1 MLHMTFCFSLR
12 FCTAATYHNC
22 INSHT
27 DYCEQFSTLLAEL
40 MNRVWVC
47 CQVSF
52 SLTRITAYTLPSF
65 TLTVRPT
72 VERSHTCVSVV
83 DCYATCRPERGK
95 RMTQT
100 VRNPTRMTT
109 TVRDPSPIT
118 PTVRDPSPMTPTV
131 RDPSPMTTTVRDPTP
146 ITPTVRDP
154 TPITPTVRDPSP
166 MTTTNSPRSHSHDHN
181 SLRSQFP
188 LP

>member
-1 MLHMTFCFSLR
+1 VRSTPNTAVGVELIARHVPSQAPGNVSHDLLLFVRLR
-12 FCTAATYHNC
+12 FCTAATYH
-22 INSHT
+22 ILIPPLS
-27 DYCEQFSTLLAEL
+27 
-40 MNRVWVC
+40 
-47 CQVSF
+47 

-146 ITPTVRDP
+146 V
-154 TPITPTVRDPSP
+154 TPTVRDPSP

-181 SLRSQFP
+181 SLRSQFS